1 MKAIILVGEQGRG
14 KSTEAVK
21 IIKQFGQKDL
31 YVYDINNDYARFPN
45 NKIKGLPSMEA
56 FLQIAEQVKNSVII
70 YEEATI
76 FFGNKGRSESIV
88 NQLVRNFHTK
98 NVIVFLFH
106 SVRSIPVEIMDFV
119 QFIKF
124 YHTNDRYTLIAN
136 KFRDDIDLIQVF
148 NEVYKKTLGTEKN
161 RVTGEYFDENS
172 KEFFHYSKVYSR

>member
-1 MKAIILVGEQGRG
+1 MKAIVLVGEQGRG
-14 KSTEAVK
+14 KSTEAMN
-21 IIKQFGQKDL
+21 IIRNFANKDL
-31 YVYDINNDYARFPN
+31 YVYDINGDYGKFKN
-45 NKIKGLPSMEA
+45 NKIKGLPSMEV
-56 FLQIAEQVKNSVII
+56 FLEIAQQVKNSVIV

-136 KFRDDIDLIQVF
+136 KFRDDIDLLK
-148 NEVYKKTLGTEKN
+148 VYKDVYDKTIDTEKN
-161 RVTGEYFDENS
+161 RQTGEYLDERS
-172 KEFFHYSKVYSR
+172 RQFFHYSKTYSR